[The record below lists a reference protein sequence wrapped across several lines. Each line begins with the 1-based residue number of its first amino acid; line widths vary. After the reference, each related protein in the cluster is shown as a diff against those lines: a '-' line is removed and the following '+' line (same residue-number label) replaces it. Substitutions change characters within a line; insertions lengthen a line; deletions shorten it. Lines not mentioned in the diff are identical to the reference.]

1 MTADDRQRLSLPHLM
16 SSEWLKLRSLR
27 SFWFAAAGVV
37 LLTAAGGLLPALF
50 FTADN
55 PPTEVEAPMVVFQF
69 GAMGGQIA
77 LLVLAVLA
85 LTSEYSSGSI
95 RLTFVAA
102 PARLRVIA
110 AKAVVVTAVSAALAV
125 VSLPIAY
132 LECLATLHSLGLHP
146 ALPRI
151 LGGFGAHVGYLILV
165 AWFAFAVALAVR
177 STAAGVGI
185 GLGVV
190 FILPTV
196 LSLLGNGL
204 HLKLE
209 KQGFTEAAHTL
220 FSGSSPGT
228 LLAGAVTVAIWLAVP
243 LLLGGVAPVG
253 QDA

>member
-1 MTADDRQRLSLPHLM
+1 MNTDDRQQLSLPHLV
-16 SSEWLKLRSLR
+16 SSEWLKMRSLR
-27 SFWFAAAGVV
+27 SFWFGAAGVV

-55 PPTEVEAPMVVFQF
+55 PPTEAEAPLVVFQF

-85 LTSEYSSGSI
+85 LTTEYSSGSI

-110 AKAVVVTAVSAALAV
+110 AKAVVVTAVSALLAV

-132 LECLATLHSLGLHP
+132 LECLPTLHSLGLHP
-146 ALPRI
+146 TLPRV

-165 AWFAFAVALAVR
+165 ALFAFAVALAVR
-177 STAAGVGI
+177 NTAAGVGI

-190 FILPTV
+190 FILPTL

-209 KQGFTEAAHTL
+209 QHAFTPAAHSL

-243 LLLGGVAPVG
+243 LLLGGVTLVRK
-253 QDA
+253 DA